1 MISIIVFTGKDANTK
16 KCIDSITFQ
25 TYKNTEI
32 LIINNLSSD
41 KYVINNYG
49 AEGLSQIDTVNGNL
63 SLAIQKAI
71 LGVKANYVILIP
83 TECYFENDT
92 ALEDALLNVQN
103 EDIVLFD
110 TVCNKGNDPFSR
122 EHIICAN
129 IDNASALIT
138 ADVFR
143 FHSIFFKKDFLIK
156 NGINNVDFSDYQAI
170 NLMLCNAVLN
180 NKCQWSHLQ
189 IPILHIEAN
198 RNEINKAF
206 KINYNENYKAS
217 LQRIAPLLYN
227 DYLLLQSCI
236 VKESNEEQ
244 KILQKFGKTI
254 FFKLIL
260 KFRNQLFKT
269 SYYDKKAVRRTKAF
283 NEQQAQKDAARKIEV
298 EKAIEA
304 LPTNMLM
311 RKNNAS
317 DIVVSLTSHK
327 RRVIDSAPYAIYSIF
342 TQTVLPNRVVLF
354 INKEHWNND
363 NLPPIIKRLMLSG
376 LEVEFCED
384 VRSHTKLIPA
394 LQKFPEN
401 RIITIDDDIY
411 YNEKTIEELLD
422 AYKLSDGKT
431 VICHQGCYPQKRNG
445 KFLPYSNWEILQ
457 NNDTLKIKTT
467 LTISAYGVSGVIYPP
482 NVFPEEVF
490 NKEVFLKIAPHTDD
504 IWFWIMQYQNNI
516 NVKLVEKSS
525 KDKNIGVNYA
535 EYINPNES
543 LALYFENCFNGRNDK
558 ELKAL
563 LEYYGIE

>member
-1 MISIIVFTGKDANTK
+1 MSKITIIINIDDANELK
-16 KCIDSITFQ
+16 SCLNSINNQ
-25 TYKNTEI
+25 TYKNIEVLTI
-32 LIINNLSSD
+32 DSYNIANAPKIDAQQAGYVLYMMSS
-41 KYVINNYG
+41 
-49 AEGLSQIDTVNGNL
+49 Q
-63 SLAIQKAI
+63 
-71 LGVKANYVILIP
+71 
-83 TECYFENDT
+83 YFENDT
-92 ALEDALLNVQN
+92 VLEDVLLNVQN
-103 EDIVLFD
+103 EDIVLCD
-110 TVCNKGNDPFSR
+110 TVCKKGTDPLSH
-122 EHIICAN
+122 EHIISGN
-129 IDNASALIT
+129 IDNASALIA

-143 FHSIFFKKDFLIK
+143 FHSIFFKNEFLIE
-156 NGINNVDFSDYQAI
+156 NGINSVDFSDYQAI
-170 NLMLCNAVLN
+170 NLMLCNVVLN
-180 NKCQWSHLQ
+180 NKCQWTHLQ
-189 IPILHIEAN
+189 IPVLHIEAN

-217 LQRIAPLLYN
+217 LQQIAPLLYN

-236 VKESNEEQ
+236 EKESNEEQ

-304 LPTNMLM
+304 LPLNILM

-327 RRVIDSAPYAIYSIF
+327 RRVLDSAPYAIYSMF

-401 RIITIDDDIY
+401 PIITIDDDIY

-422 AYKLSDGKT
+422 AYKLSDQKT

-445 KFLPYSNWEILQ
+445 VFLPYSDWETSKYKGR
-457 NNDTLKIKTT
+457 DKTKT
-467 LTISAYGVSGVIYPP
+467 SLTVSAYGVSGVIYPP
-482 NVFPEEVF
+482 KVFPQEVF
-490 NKEVFLKIAPHTDD
+490 NKDVFLKIAPHTDD
-504 IWFWIMQYQNNI
+504 IWFWIMQYKNGIKVEIVENSSQEENI
-516 NVKLVEKSS
+516 S
-525 KDKNIGVNYA
+525 VNYA
-535 EYINPNES
+535 EYINPDGS

>member
-1 MISIIVFTGKDANTK
+1 MSKITIIINIDDANALK
-16 KCIDSITFQ
+16 SCMHS
-25 TYKNTEI
+25 
-32 LIINNLSSD
+32 INNQTFKNIEIVTID
-41 KYVINNYG
+41 INNITNTPKIDVQQKGYV
-49 AEGLSQIDTVNGNL
+49 LYIMSSQ
-63 SLAIQKAI
+63 
-71 LGVKANYVILIP
+71 
-83 TECYFENDT
+83 YFENDT
-92 ALEDALLNVQN
+92 VLEDVLLNVQN
-103 EDIVLFD
+103 EDIVICD
-110 TVCNKGNDPFSR
+110 TVCNKGTDPLSR
-122 EHIICAN
+122 EHIISGN
-129 IDNASALIT
+129 IDNASALIA

-143 FHSIFFKKDFLIK
+143 FHSIFFKNEFLIE
-156 NGINNVDFSDYQAI
+156 NGINSVDFSDYQAI
-170 NLMLCNAVLN
+170 NLMLCNMVLN
-180 NKCQWSHLQ
+180 NKCQWTHLQ
-189 IPILHIEAN
+189 IPVLHIEAN
-198 RNEINKAF
+198 RNEIDKAF

-304 LPTNMLM
+304 LPPNMLM

-327 RRVIDSAPYAIYSIF
+327 RRVLDSAPYAIYSMF

-401 RIITIDDDIY
+401 PIITIDDDIY
-411 YNEKTIEELLD
+411 YNEKTIKELLD

-445 KFLPYSNWEILQ
+445 VFLPYSDWETSKYKGR
-457 NNDTLKIKTT
+457 DKTKT
-467 LTISAYGVSGVIYPP
+467 SLTVSAYGVSGVIYPP
-482 NVFPEEVF
+482 KVFSQEVF
-490 NKEVFLKIAPHTDD
+490 NKDVFLKIAPHTDD
-504 IWFWIMQYQNNI
+504 IWFWIMQYKSGI
-516 NVKLVEKSS
+516 KVEIVENSS
-525 KDKNIGVNYA
+525 QEENTSVNYA
-535 EYINPNES
+535 EYINPDGS